1 MTILRDGQVYTPDP
15 EQPIESGDELLF
27 VVPAEKEDELER
39 LLAPSAHGG

>member
-1 MTILRDGQVYTPDP
+1 MIRDGRTQAPDP
-15 EQPIESGDELLF
+15 DGSLESGDELLF